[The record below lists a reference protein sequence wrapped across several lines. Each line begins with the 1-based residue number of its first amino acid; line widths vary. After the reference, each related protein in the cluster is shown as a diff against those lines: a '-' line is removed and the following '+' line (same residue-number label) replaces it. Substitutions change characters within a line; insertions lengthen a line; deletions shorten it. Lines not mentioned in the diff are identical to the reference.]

1 MQRLTSC
8 RLIALDKCPGVRP
21 IGIGELACCIL
32 GKAILAIVSGDI
44 QEIAGALQLCA
55 GQKAGCDVAVH
66 AMRQIFEDT
75 NTQDVLFVDASNAF
89 NNLNRKTA
97 LLNINLNYPS
107 IAKLLIGLTP
117 SFLLM
122 GRLSFPRKEPLREIP
137 SPWLCTPSALRHSFN
152 GLICVKQT
160 SGKACEKPTDR
171 PLCRIPSSVYLTV
184 GFYPW

>member
-1 MQRLTSC
+1 MYFRRASTDLCNALAHFGRRICTTYVDHLGLAAFTSC

-122 GRLSFPRKEPLREIP
+122 GRLSFPRKEPLRGIP
-137 SPWLCTPSALRHSFN
+137 SPWLCMPSALATHS
-152 GLICVKQT
+152 T
-160 SGKACEKPTDR
+160 P
-171 PLCRIPSSVYLTV
+171 
-184 GFYPW
+184 